1 MFKKNLD
8 LTQMFS
14 FPKLRGKTRFYC
26 IIITVTINPNRNS
39 PQLALFI
46 LAWAALWSFVSGYIY
61 TAGTAEDLT
70 FTREYASDDSP
81 FKDQSITMVIFK
93 DHVSSMYQLPIK

>member
-1 MFKKNLD
+1 
-8 LTQMFS
+8 MFS

-70 FTREYASDDSP
+70 FTREYASDASSP
-81 FKDQSITMVIFK
+81 FEGESITMVIYK